1 MLARLRMVC
10 HKQATATEKTM
21 TEVIE
26 TRIRQHY
33 QAANGEWLVEKGK
46 VKEAKLLK
54 EACET
59 IERLRKQYEQSEQ
72 NYYRLMIKTNQT
84 MQTVQEREKAVI
96 EREARFEARKASF
109 IRDFEKWV

>member
-1 MLARLRMVC
+1 
-10 HKQATATEKTM
+10 M
-21 TEVIE
+21 TDRIE

-59 IERLRKQYEQSEQ
+59 IEKLRRQYNNSERLYWEI
-72 NYYRLMIKTNQT
+72 LTKTNAKKHELA
-84 MQTVQEREKAVI
+84 EREKRIA
-96 EREARFEARKASF
+96 EREARFEDRKASF
-109 IRDFEKWV
+109 IRDFEKWM

>member
-1 MLARLRMVC
+1 
-10 HKQATATEKTM
+10 M
-21 TEVIE
+21 TDLIE

-33 QAANGEWLVEKGK
+33 CADNGEWLVEKGK

-59 IERLRKQYEQSEQ
+59 IEKLRRQYAVSEQ
-72 NYYRLMIKTNQT
+72 NYYRMMMDTRKKERDL
-84 MQTVQEREKAVI
+84 VEREKHIAG
-96 EREARFEARKASF
+96 RETRFEERKASF

>member
-1 MLARLRMVC
+1 
-10 HKQATATEKTM
+10 M
-21 TEVIE
+21 TDLIE

-33 QAANGEWLVEKGK
+33 CADNGEWLVEKGK

-59 IERLRKQYEQSEQ
+59 IEKLRRHYAQSEQ
-72 NYYRLMIKTNQT
+72 NYYRMMMDTSKKERDL
-84 MQTVQEREKAVI
+84 VEREKHI
-96 EREARFEARKASF
+96 EERETRFEERKASF

>member
-1 MLARLRMVC
+1 
-10 HKQATATEKTM
+10 M
-21 TEVIE
+21 TDLIE

-33 QAANGEWLVEKGK
+33 CADNGEWLVEKGK

-59 IERLRKQYEQSEQ
+59 LEKLRRQYAQSEQ
-72 NYYRLMIKTNQT
+72 NYYRLMMKTSQEMRT
-84 MQTVQEREKAVI
+84 IQEREKAVI
-96 EREARFEARKASF
+96 ERETRFEARKASF